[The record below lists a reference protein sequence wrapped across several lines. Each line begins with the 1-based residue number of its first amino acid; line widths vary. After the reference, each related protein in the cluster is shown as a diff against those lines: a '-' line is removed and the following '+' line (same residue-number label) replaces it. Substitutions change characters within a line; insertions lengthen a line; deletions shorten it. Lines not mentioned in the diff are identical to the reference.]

1 MWLISKVLIQ
11 KCNSSGNLQRSKLVW
26 AVFENFALSESLEDL
41 QTLDK
46 FSYTSRSTRLQIMS
60 WKFRNIQRKTPV
72 LESFFNNFSGPQ
84 VCNFINKKLQH
95 RCFPVNITKFLRTTF
110 FIEHLWWLLLYFGEL
125 PS

>member
-11 KCNSSGNLQRSKLVW
+11 KCNSPGNLQRSKLVW

-46 FSYTSRSTRLQIMS
+46 FSYTSRSIRLQIMS

-72 LESFFNNFSGPQ
+72 LESFFNNVSGPQ

-95 RCFPVNITKFLRTTF
+95 RCFPVNIAKFLRTTF

-125 PS
+125 PC